1 MMGFTVRRH
10 QRVIPVVKTLDN
22 KSLEFVQLI
31 GTLYYQQHDN
41 TDLVRKKFIY
51 FAETLRERLM
61 VDVED
66 TADNN
71 RTVSVL
77 SQKTGIAREEIDTII
92 KDLRLAYHYE
102 ANISQQEMQQY
113 IDKMNKI
120 INEI

>member
-1 MMGFTVRRH
+1 M
-10 QRVIPVVKTLDN
+10 
-22 KSLEFVQLI
+22 
-31 GTLYYQQHDN
+31 
-41 TDLVRKKFIY
+41 RKKFIY

-71 RTVSVL
+71 CTVSVL
-77 SQKTGIAREEIDTII
+77 SQKTGIAREEIDAII

>member
-1 MMGFTVRRH
+1 M
-10 QRVIPVVKTLDN
+10 
-22 KSLEFVQLI
+22 EFVQLI

-71 RTVSVL
+71 HTVSVL
-77 SQKTGIAREEIDTII
+77 SQKTGIARE
-92 KDLRLAYHYE
+92 
-102 ANISQQEMQQY
+102 
-113 IDKMNKI
+113 
-120 INEI
+120 